1 MAHFE
6 WCPLQVMG
14 VEKPYIFM
22 ILPIMLEWQMIVV
35 IEFQICILATLGR
48 VVGCSIFFY
57 LIDNTIVAG
66 SDKKN
71 NASWWGC
78 WKDSFGSACFSLW
91 VAVTVYA
98 LFP

>member
-1 MAHFE
+1 
-6 WCPLQVMG
+6 
-14 VEKPYIFM
+14 
-22 ILPIMLEWQMIVV
+22 MIVV

-71 NASWWGC
+71 NAS
-78 WKDSFGSACFSLW
+78 
-91 VAVTVYA
+91 
-98 LFP
+98 